1 MPDLPAPSSVLGT
14 PPKLTAPVKPEP
26 KLRDIGDHVALR
38 QSIYDRSLNAVK
50 NWKPMEYA
58 GVRLELTEPHYEGKE
73 NYSIKEQKQAILER
87 RSLGRRL
94 RGTWKLS
101 DMATGKPIDQKT
113 TTIATIPFLTQ
124 RGTFIDNGNEYAHIN
139 QSRLRAGIYSRMK
152 ENGELETFVSVK
164 PGQGVS
170 HRYFLDPEKGVFFA
184 NVGAAKIP
192 LVPLLRAMG
201 VTDRDMK
208 EAWGP
213 DIAARNLAADQ
224 PHLMRKYH
232 ERFLS
237 AAHQSLPENEKTQKL
252 IERLQSMELDPE
264 VTGRTMPK
272 PYQNLNRDAVMD
284 ITRRLLAISKG
295 EAETDN
301 RDDLGYQ
308 MIFGP
313 EDNIAE
319 RLEKDYGGYRKKL
332 LWRASRDKNLRA
344 AFPGYLNQQV
354 RSSLLTSG
362 LGQHLEETNLSELLD
377 KQFRITRMGEGGL
390 GGDNVPDTAR
400 SVQNSYLGF
409 IDPLKTPESTT
420 AGVDLYLSRGVKKG
434 DDGKLYAPFIDP
446 RNGETVHRS
455 PQDIAKLTVAFPQ
468 QLETP
473 GKRAWA
479 VRGGKLVSV
488 RKRDVD
494 LVLPHFENAFTP
506 LSNLIPMKSA
516 IKGQRASM
524 TSRFLTQALPLVGAE
539 SPMVQGGVP
548 NSKDSFE
555 QHYGE
560 KLGAVFAKEPAK
572 VIKANDEGIKLR
584 YADGREEDIEL
595 HKAFPMNRRTYY
607 EQTIAGGGND
617 ESEGASSTYLEQSP
631 AVKPGDIVNPG
642 QLLAYSNYTDKN
654 GRAALGVNARIAYLA
669 DGNNHEDAL
678 AISESFAKR
687 LSSDHMF
694 PYRFEPSENHKL
706 GRGNYVSL
714 FPNKFNRKQLET
726 VDEHGLVKPGTTV
739 QYGDPLVL
747 AVGERSSGG
756 GRVHKRGGS
765 SFTDAAVTWD
775 KHAPGMVTDSVQTP
789 NGMTVLV
796 RSVLP
801 TQTADKLSSRWAAKG
816 VVSKIVPDDEMPQDS
831 QGRPFEVLLNPAG
844 IPSRVNPAALIETAL
859 GKIAEKTGQPIVVP
873 DFDKIDDLT
882 GYAQDLLKQHGL
894 SDLEDV
900 IDPKTGRKIPDVL
913 TGNQFIMKLHHLSA
927 EKQHGRGIGSY
938 TSLGSPSKGEGKS
951 KRLSGQETGALL
963 ASGAYGTLRDAS
975 QIRGQK
981 NEDFW
986 LNFMQGY
993 APPEPDIPLVYKKFV
1008 ADLQASGINVVSQGT
1023 QTHIMAMTD
1032 KDVHGLAGDR
1042 EVKSGELVDPAR
1054 EMRPLKGGLFDP
1066 QIFGQDGHRWGFIA
1080 AAEPVV
1086 NPVMED
1092 PVRHLLGLTKKGFE
1106 DVIAGKETLPGFG
1119 HGPAAI
1125 QKALQGINMPLEIAR
1140 ARQDVARRKGSGR
1153 DAAVRKLRYLLGAQE
1168 QGIKPS
1174 DWLLTKIPVLPPVFR
1189 QVGMMQ
1195 DSNIPIIPD
1204 ANLLYRELI
1213 EANDSLK
1220 QLSTQVS
1227 DVGPERLAVYKA
1239 LKAVVGLGDPL
1250 SKKLQE
1256 KKITGILQ
1264 RLVGPSPKMGTVQR
1278 RLLSQTVDLVGRATL
1293 IPNPD
1298 LDMDSVAVPEQKAW
1312 DVYRNFIVR
1321 RLKRRGMPISEAMRQ
1336 VEEHSPLAR
1345 QEMLAEMNE
1354 RPVLVSRAPVLHRYG
1369 IQAFWPRLTKNT
1381 AIELCPMV
1389 FAGFGADADGDALN
1403 WHVPVEDEAVKEA
1416 RERLMPSRSLMS
1428 PADFRSPVHN
1438 LTQEYLG
1445 ALHYLTTQQKEMRR
1459 PRTFATKQDVV
1470 AAWRRGE
1477 ISGDEP
1483 VTVIKH

>member
-1 MPDLPAPSSVLGT
+1 MPDTLAPASSILGKPPSLDV
-14 PPKLTAPVKPEP
+14 PVKPEP

-38 QSIYDRSLNAVK
+38 QAIYDSSLASVQR
-50 NWKPMEYA
+50 WKPMEYA
-58 GVRLELTEPHYEGKE
+58 GMRLELVDPHYDGKD
-73 NYSIKEQKQAILER
+73 NYSVKEQKQAILER

-94 RGTWKLS
+94 RGTWRLTDIAS
-101 DMATGKPIDQKT
+101 GNVVDQKKT
-113 TTIATIPFLTQ
+113 TLANIPFLTQ

-139 QSRLRAGIYSRMK
+139 QSRLRPGIYSRVK

-184 NVGAAKIP
+184 NIGAAKIP
-192 LVPLLRAMG
+192 LVPLLHTMG
-201 VTDRDMK
+201 ISDKDMK
-208 EAWGP
+208 DAWGP
-213 DIAARNLAADQ
+213 DIAARNIAADQ
-224 PHLMRKYH
+224 PHLIRKYH
-232 ERFLS
+232 ERFLTS
-237 AAHQSLPENEKTQKL
+237 DHQALSETEKTKKL
-252 IERLQSMELDPE
+252 LERLHGMELDPE
-264 VTGRTMPK
+264 VTSRTMPQ
-272 PYQNLNRDAVMD
+272 PYSNLSKEAIMD
-284 ITRRLLAISKG
+284 ITKRLLAMSRG

-313 EDNIAE
+313 EDNIGE

-332 LWRASRDKNLRA
+332 LWRAARDKNLRA

-390 GGDNVPDTAR
+390 GGDNVPDSAR
-400 SVQNSYLGF
+400 AVQNSYLGF

-434 DDGKLYAPFIDP
+434 DDGKLYAEFLDN
-446 RNGETVHRS
+446 RTGQTVHKS
-455 PQDIAKLTVAFPQ
+455 PQDIAKLTVAFPK
-468 QLETP
+468 QLEGP

-488 RKRDVD
+488 PKNEVD

-539 SPMVQGGVP
+539 SPLVQSGIPGGG
-548 NSKDSFE
+548 SFE
-555 QHYGE
+555 RSYGE

-572 VIKANDEGIKLR
+572 VMSVKDDEIRLR
-584 YADGREEDIEL
+584 YASGKEETIDL

-607 EQTIAGGGND
+607 EQTLAGGDQDND
-617 ESEGASSTYLEQSP
+617 GPASTYLEQTP
-631 AVKPGDIVNPG
+631 AVKAGDILQPG
-642 QLLAYSNYTDKN
+642 QLLAYSNYTDKQGN
-654 GRAALGVNARIAYLA
+654 SALGMNARVAYLA

-678 AISESFAKR
+678 TISESFAKR

-694 PYRFEPSENHKL
+694 PFRFEPSEGHKL
-706 GRGNYVSL
+706 GRGSYVSL
-714 FPNKFNRKQLET
+714 FPHKFNRKQLET
-726 VDEHGLVKPGTTV
+726 IDEHGLVKSGTTV
-739 QYGDPLVL
+739 NYGDPLIL
-747 AVGERSSGG
+747 AASERASGG
-756 GRVHKRGGS
+756 GRVHRKGGS
-765 SFTDAAVTWD
+765 SFSDASVIWE
-775 KHAPGMVTDSVQTP
+775 KRAPGVVTDSVQTP

-831 QGRPFEVLLNPAG
+831 EGKPFEVLLNPAG

-859 GKIAEKTGQPIVVP
+859 GKIAAKTGKPFQVP
-873 DFDKIDDLT
+873 DFDQIDDLT
-882 GYAQDLLKQHGL
+882 GFAQEQLRQHGL

-900 IDPKTGRKIPDVL
+900 IDPKTGRKIKDVL
-913 TGNQFIMKLHHLSA
+913 TGTQFIMKLHHLSA

-963 ASGAYGTLRDAS
+963 ASGAYSTLRDAS
-975 QIRGQK
+975 QIRGQR

-993 APPEPDIPLVYKKFV
+993 APPEPDVPLVYKKFV
-1008 ADLQASGINVVSQGT
+1008 ADLQASGINVVSEGSK
-1023 QTHIMAMTD
+1023 THIMALTD
-1032 KDVHGLAGDR
+1032 KDVNHLAGTR
-1042 EVKSGELVDPAR
+1042 EVMSGELVDPSR
-1054 EMRPLKGGLFDP
+1054 DMKPLKGGLFDP
-1066 QIFGQDGHRWGFIA
+1066 QIFGQDGHRWGFIR
-1080 AAEPVV
+1080 AAEPIV

-1092 PVRHLLGLTKKGFE
+1092 PVRHILGLTKKQFE
-1106 DVIAGKETLPGFG
+1106 DVIAGKENV
-1119 HGPAAI
+1119 HGYGSGPLAI
-1125 QKALQGINMPLEIAR
+1125 KKALQNLNVPMEIAR
-1140 ARQDVARRKGSGR
+1140 ARQDMSRRRGSGR
-1153 DAAVRKLRYLLGAQE
+1153 DAAVRKLRYLLDAQE
-1168 QGIKPS
+1168 QGIKPA
-1174 DWLLTKIPVLPPVFR
+1174 DWLLSKIPVLPPVFR

-1195 DSNIPIIPD
+1195 GSNIPIIPD

-1213 EANDSLK
+1213 DANESLK
-1220 QLSTQVS
+1220 QMSGQIS

-1239 LKAVVGLGDPL
+1239 YKAVTGLGDPL

-1256 KKITGILQ
+1256 KKIGGILQ

-1298 LDMDSVAVPEQKAW
+1298 LDMDSVAISEQKAW

-1321 RLKRRGMPISEAMRQ
+1321 KLKRKGMPISEAMRQ
-1336 VEEHSPLAR
+1336 VEDHSPLAK
-1345 QEMLAEMNE
+1345 QEMLSEMSE

-1381 AIELCPMV
+1381 AIELSPMV

-1403 WHVPVEDEAVKEA
+1403 WHVPVEDSAVREA
-1416 RERLMPSRSLMS
+1416 RERLLPSKSLVS
-1428 PADFRSPVHN
+1428 PADFKSPVHN

-1445 ALHYLTTQQKEMRR
+1445 ALHYLTTQQKDTRH
-1459 PRTFATKQDVV
+1459 PRTFATKKDAI

-1477 ISGDEP
+1477 ISGDDP
-1483 VTVIKH
+1483 VSIVKSA